1 VTRAVLASWT
11 FDPWLVLGL
20 LVLAVVYGRGWRVLR
35 WQMPDR
41 FPVWRLASFLGGL
54 ATLLVAVASP
64 IDAFAGL
71 LLQVHMVQH
80 LLLMMVAPPLLLLGA
95 PLVPL
100 LRGLPP
106 RVAKD
111 WIGPFVG
118 WPALRRAF
126 TLATHPIVCW
136 SALVLATWLWHLPA
150 FYQVALRSPAWH
162 AVEHATFLAAGLL
175 FWWPVVQPWPSRA
188 AWPRWTMPLYLLLA
202 DIQNTIFA
210 AFLTFSERVL
220 YPAYGSV
227 PRLGGLS
234 ALDDQVAAGAIMWV
248 PGSVL
253 FLVPAAVITV
263 QMLAPR
269 AAPAGRARSV
279 APPRTLFDA
288 LRLPVLGSLLRM
300 PAARRAVQAGMLCAA
315 AAVVMDGLLG
325 PAMSPMNLAGVLPW
339 TGWRGLTVVAL
350 LAAGNAFCFA
360 CPFMLPRAIA
370 RRLATPTRRLPRWM
384 RTKWLAAVLLVLVFW
399 ATETFGL
406 WDVPRATAW
415 LIIGYFVAALLVD
428 SRWRGASFCKYVC
441 PIGQFQFVGS
451 LVSPLEVRVRDPVVC
466 STCRTHDCIR
476 GSATRRGCELDLF
489 LPRKA
494 GSLDCTFCLDCVHAC
509 PHDNVGLLVASPGDT
524 LVFDGRRSSIGRLSQ
539 RIDVAALALLLV
551 LAAFVMA
558 AAMVAPVSSPV
569 LLALLAAPP
578 LAVAGLAAAPPAVR
592 ERTCRFVLALVP
604 LGFTMWT
611 AHFLFHLVRGWGG
624 MVLAS
629 ERALADLGVATAPR
643 WSAGP
648 GALGPGRLLGL
659 ELLLLDAGLLLTLWV
674 GWRIARDAAPRL
686 RRALALVAPC
696 AGVAAA
702 LWAAGVWIVCQP
714 MAMRGM
720 MMH

>member
-1 VTRAVLASWT
+1 
-11 FDPWLVLGL
+11 
-20 LVLAVVYGRGWRVLR
+20 
-35 WQMPDR
+35 M
-41 FPVWRLASFLGGL
+41 
-54 ATLLVAVASP
+54 
-64 IDAFAGL
+64 
-71 LLQVHMVQH
+71 
-80 LLLMMVAPPLLLLGA
+80 
-95 PLVPL
+95 
-100 LRGLPP
+100 
-106 RVAKD
+106 
-111 WIGPFVG
+111 
-118 WPALRRAF
+118 
-126 TLATHPIVCW
+126 
-136 SALVLATWLWHLPA
+136 
-150 FYQVALRSPAWH
+150 
-162 AVEHATFLAAGLL
+162 
-175 FWWPVVQPWPSRA
+175 
-188 AWPRWTMPLYLLLA
+188 
-202 DIQNTIFA
+202 
-210 AFLTFSERVL
+210 
-220 YPAYGSV
+220 
-227 PRLGGLS
+227 
-234 ALDDQVAAGAIMWV
+234 
-248 PGSVL
+248 
-253 FLVPAAVITV
+253 
-263 QMLAPR
+263 
-269 AAPAGRARSV
+269 
-279 APPRTLFDA
+279 
-288 LRLPVLGSLLRM
+288 
-300 PAARRAVQAGMLCAA
+300 
-315 AAVVMDGLLG
+315 
-325 PAMSPMNLAGVLPW
+325 
-339 TGWRGLTVVAL
+339 
-350 LAAGNAFCFA
+350 
-360 CPFMLPRAIA
+360 
-370 RRLATPTRRLPRWM
+370 
-384 RTKWLAAVLLVLVFW
+384 LVFW

-451 LVSPLEVRVRDPVVC
+451 LVSPLEVRVRDPAVC

-611 AHFLFHLVRGWGG
+611 AHFLFHLVRGWSG

-629 ERALADLGVATAPR
+629 ERALADLGMAAAPH

>member
-1 VTRAVLASWT
+1 MTRAVLASWA

-35 WQMPDR
+35 RQMPER

-64 IDAFAGL
+64 LDAFAGL

-80 LLLMMVAPPLLLLGA
+80 LLLMMVVPPLLLLGA
-95 PLVPL
+95 PLVAL
-100 LRGLPP
+100 LRGLPSV
-106 RVAKD
+106 VAKD
-111 WIGPFVG
+111 WIGPFLA

-126 TLATHPIVCW
+126 TRLTHPVVCW
-136 SALVLATWLWHLPA
+136 SALALATWLWHLPA
-150 FYQVALRSPAWH
+150 LYQLALRSPAWH
-162 AVEHATFLAAGLL
+162 AVEHATFLAAGML

-202 DIQNTIFA
+202 DVQNTIFA

-220 YPAYGSV
+220 YPAYASV

-248 PGSVL
+248 PASVL

-263 QMLAPR
+263 QMLEPR
-269 AAPAGRARSV
+269 AAPVGRGQSV
-279 APPRTLFDA
+279 APPRTRFDA
-288 LRLPVLGSLLRM
+288 LRLPVLGSLLRT
-300 PAARRAVQAGMLCAA
+300 PRARRAVQAGMLCAA
-315 AAVVMDGLLG
+315 AAVVADGLLG

-415 LIIGYFVAALLVD
+415 LIIAYFVAALLVD

-558 AAMVAPVSSPV
+558 AAMVAPVSSPL

-611 AHFLFHLVRGWGG
+611 AHFLFHLVRGWSG

-629 ERALADLGVATAPR
+629 ERALADVGMAAAPH

-648 GALGPGRLLGL
+648 SALGPGRLLGL

-674 GWRIARDAAPRL
+674 GWRIACDAAPRL
-686 RRALALVAPC
+686 RRALTLVAPC